1 MKSKK
6 INTIITLVTFSVILL
21 IAVQIYWITN
31 VISIEEERFE
41 RNVQEALI
49 DFSDKIDKKETFNVI
64 QQKFTY
70 NGADFFFKSDS
81 GASANFTFNTI
92 GPKGSKAGAYSTSN
106 SSNGHVRIE
115 VEISDDDEEENLV
128 FVSSENPDTIA
139 IAQII
144 EKRTKIVEDVVDE
157 MFFINR
163 SSSIQE
169 RLGNI
174 SIDSLLTKELTERGI
189 NAKFTFGIIEGS
201 DDSLVFISDEYPV
214 QFLRN
219 TNFRVELFDDDFE
232 AESDYL
238 LVDFPD
244 KDEYIIS
251 SVVGLLLLSLF
262 LILLISYLF
271 YLTIKMLLQQ
281 KKLTELKNDLI
292 NNITHEFKTPIST
305 IQLACEALNEP
316 KLVVNKESASR
327 YTSIISDEN
336 NRLKHMVDDILTT
349 ASLEK
354 GDYNLKCEYFDI
366 NGVLTELKEY
376 FREKLLEKD
385 GDITLRA
392 DATNFVYADRFHI
405 KNVFANLIENALKY
419 NLKAP
424 EIMIISQNSKDGIEV
439 LVKDNGIGIAK
450 KDLNKIFDS
459 FYRVPTGNL
468 HDVKGHGVG
477 LSYVKRIIE
486 IHSGKIDVKSKPGN
500 GTEFTIFLPGSNE

>member
-6 INTIITLVTFSVILL
+6 IHTIITLVTISVVLL

-70 NGADFFFKSDS
+70 NGANFFFKSDS
-81 GASANFTFNTI
+81 GENANFTFTTV
-92 GPKGSKAGAYSTSN
+92 GPEGNKSGSYASS
-106 SSNGHVRIE
+106 SSNGQVRIE
-115 VEISDDDEEENLV
+115 LEISGDDDTENV
-128 FVSSENPDTIA
+128 VIISPDHPDTA
-139 IAQII
+139 ALAQVL
-144 EKRTKIVEDVVDE
+144 EKRTKIVQDVVDE

-163 SSSIQE
+163 PASIKE

-189 NAKFTFGIIEGS
+189 NTKFTFGIIEGS
-201 DDSLVFISDEYPV
+201 DDSLVFISENAPAH
-214 QFLRN
+214 FIRN
-219 TNFRVELFDDDFE
+219 SNYKVELFDDDF
-232 AESDYL
+232 ANQSDYL

-251 SVVGLLLLSLF
+251 SVVGLLMLSIF
-262 LILLISYLF
+262 LILLITYLF
-271 YLTIKMLLQQ
+271 YVTIKMLLKQ

-316 KLVVNKESASR
+316 KLVVNQESAAR

-354 GDYNLKCEYFDI
+354 GDYHLNCEYFDI
-366 NGVLTELKEY
+366 NGVLTELQEY

-385 GDITLRA
+385 GEINLWTN
-392 DATNFVYADRFHI
+392 ATNFVYADRFHI
-405 KNVFANLIENALKY
+405 KNVFSNLIENALKY
-419 NLKAP
+419 NLNP
-424 EIMIISQNSKDGIEV
+424 PDISITSQNCKDGLEV
-439 LVKDNGIGIAK
+439 IVKDNGIGIAK
-450 KDLNKIFDS
+450 KDLSKIFDS

-477 LSYVKRIIE
+477 LSYVKRVVE
-486 IHSGKIDVKSKPGN
+486 IHSGKIDVKSKPGS
-500 GTEFTIFLPGSNE
+500 GTEFKIFLPGSNE